1 VLETSGTGERKY
13 ESPYLHETLRFYINT
28 FSFGVLLTMLP
39 KGARGRVEH
48 IERSRDRILAVHA
61 SLHIPEVLKLCRC
74 QRGEERDRE
83 SKEDKGE

>member
-1 VLETSGTGERKY
+1 
-13 ESPYLHETLRFYINT
+13 
-28 FSFGVLLTMLP
+28 MLP